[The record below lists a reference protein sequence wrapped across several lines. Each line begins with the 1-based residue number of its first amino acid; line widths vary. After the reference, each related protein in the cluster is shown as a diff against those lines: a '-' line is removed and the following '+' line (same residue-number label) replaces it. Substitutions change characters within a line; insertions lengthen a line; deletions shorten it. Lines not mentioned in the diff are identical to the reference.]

1 MEKRFLEG
9 KTVGILTGGG
19 DTPAL
24 NSSIEQ
30 IRNHV
35 SILGAKVYGIRKG
48 WKGLLGEGDI
58 VDLTNQPFD
67 GKCGG
72 SALKSSRTNPF
83 PSKKNP
89 ESRVDQVLTNLDRYG
104 IDILV
109 TIGGDDT
116 NGAAKKLWEQERIP
130 IIGFPKTIDNDLRTT
145 TIHGYKGKDI
155 EVCLCPGF
163 PSAANSVVEYTQ
175 KIRTTAS
182 SHSRVMVLEVM
193 GRHAGW
199 LTGTSSYGFADMALI
214 EFEIDKSRKENF

>member
-83 PSKKNP
+83 PSKK
-89 ESRVDQVLTNLDRYG
+89 
-104 IDILV
+104 
-109 TIGGDDT
+109 
-116 NGAAKKLWEQERIP
+116 
-130 IIGFPKTIDNDLRTT
+130 
-145 TIHGYKGKDI
+145 
-155 EVCLCPGF
+155 
-163 PSAANSVVEYTQ
+163 
-175 KIRTTAS
+175 
-182 SHSRVMVLEVM
+182 
-193 GRHAGW
+193 
-199 LTGTSSYGFADMALI
+199 
-214 EFEIDKSRKENF
+214 KSRKPCRSSTHQFRSLWYRYISNYWW